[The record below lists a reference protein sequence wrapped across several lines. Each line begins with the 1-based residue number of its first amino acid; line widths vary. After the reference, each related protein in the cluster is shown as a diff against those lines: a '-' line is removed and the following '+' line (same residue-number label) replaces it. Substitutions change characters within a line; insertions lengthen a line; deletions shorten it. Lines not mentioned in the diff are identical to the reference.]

1 MSFQV
6 IQNELWW
13 NKHTSLPSLHPTKKG
28 GRDLRTIKFSLYWK
42 NKRATEF
49 TAETAIVFTQK
60 LWEAKENQ
68 SESRLN
74 KNNQNERS

>member
-13 NKHTSLPSLHPTKKG
+13 YLLALPPPNKKR

-49 TAETAIVFTQK
+49 SALEKETAIVFAQK
-60 LWEAKENQ
+60 SWEAKENQ